1 MWCIRYYVQMI
12 EKKRKERGIKR
23 ESERVFELFERLRA

>member
-12 EKKRKERGIKR
+12 EKKRKERTKR

>member
-12 EKKRKERGIKR
+12 EKKRKEKRGIR
-23 ESERVFELFERLRA
+23 ERAKEYLNCLRD

>member
-1 MWCIRYYVQMI
+1 MI
-12 EKKRKERGIKR
+12 EKKRKERIKR

>member
-12 EKKRKERGIKR
+12 EKKRKERIKR

>member
-12 EKKRKERGIKR
+12 EKKRKERIKR
-23 ESERVFELFERLRA
+23 ESERVFELFERLRV